1 MKLALS
7 ESQQL
12 LEDTVARLFEAE
24 STPQRVRAAE
34 ATGFDAALWRQLVD
48 LGLVTMR
55 AAAPD
60 AGGSSLLD
68 AAIVASQA
76 GRWLASAPL
85 VEAIVAVGLLHR
97 VEAPPAL
104 LERVDAGAVA
114 SLALDE
120 TRTGRR
126 QIVPGGAVA
135 EIIVGYDGASL
146 FAVNLAEPAARVG
159 NIAAAPLA
167 SLDLT
172 AGERTVLATGAS
184 ARQAWEA
191 AQEEWRLLNAAFQA
205 GLGRRA
211 IELAAGYSA
220 ERIQF
225 GKPIGS
231 FQAIAHPLADSATD
245 IAGAQLLVWRAIW
258 DIAAGRQ
265 DAAAHTA
272 MASWW
277 ASAAADAAVRR
288 AVRTFGGYG
297 VSLEYDVQLYFR
309 RAKLHALLTGKPQ
322 DQLDRVAA
330 RLWLDEQPA
339 LPEAGDVEIDFG
351 FGAEAEAYAAELRA
365 FVTANMSP
373 DVEKKK
379 HHSTSGHH
387 PGFHKRLAEAGHAF
401 PDIAV
406 DGRPARSRYEVM
418 AAAPLW
424 EDLNWTRT
432 PIAVTEFVAKMCQ
445 LWSQPEAKTE
455 ILGRILAGDAL
466 ACLGFSEPG
475 AGSDVFSCKLSA
487 RREGDDW
494 VMNGQKMFT
503 TNAHNADYILILART
518 DNTGKKHQGLT
529 MFIMPLKSPGVDIHP
544 VYTLQ
549 DERTNIVYFSDVR
562 TPDKY
567 RIGDVGQGARVMASA
582 LGFEQGGAG
591 YHAAQ
596 TAMLKH
602 AVAWARKPRGDAGR
616 PLDDL
621 TTRGVLARAAI
632 NDAVAEV
639 LCRRQIWSEDEG
651 VGDPAIGPMAKMFS
665 TETMYSDASAILE
678 VAAPESLV
686 RGLDSDLD
694 IVETTMRRAVAMTI
708 YGGTSEV
715 HRSLIAEKSLGMPKS
730 RE

>member
-97 VEAPPAL
+97 VEAPAAL

-146 FAVNLAEPAARVG
+146 FAVNLAEPAARVA

-167 SLDLT
+167 SVDLT

-184 ARQAWEA
+184 ARQAWDA

-245 IAGAQLLVWRAIW
+245 ITGAQLLVWRAIW

-265 DAAAHTA
+265 DAAAHAA

-309 RAKLHALLTGKPQ
+309 RAKLHALLTGRPQ

-503 TNAHNADYILILART
+503 TNAHNADYILILTRT

-651 VGDPAIGPMAKMFS
+651 VADPAIGPMAKMFS